1 MPHSIQRMQRPR
13 VIALHCSG
21 AGAYQWRN
29 LSDALADDFDV
40 FAPEHFGSG
49 SRGPWT
55 DKHTFS
61 LSDEAAATVTLID
74 DSSHKAHIVGHSY
87 GGGGA
92 LNAALIRPC
101 RIASMVLYEPS
112 AFHLLRKMGAR
123 GAESYAEIA
132 GLAEHINRGIMTG
145 EYCDAIATF
154 VDYWNGA
161 SAWNGVRPNAQD
173 ALLRWLPKAPLDFQA
188 LMNDPTAPSA
198 YRALRCPTLIIC
210 GEHTGLPSRIV
221 AEYLSEL
228 LPNCR
233 LEVLVGAGHMGPLT
247 HAIQVN
253 ALIARHIIKSEIACR
268 FARQTRK
275 TCHSESELKEGE
287 KQIAQRR

>member
-1 MPHSIQRMQRPR
+1 
-13 VIALHCSG
+13 
-21 AGAYQWRN
+21 
-29 LSDALADDFDV
+29 V

-87 GGGGA
+87 GGGVA

-173 ALLRWLPKAPLDFQA
+173 A
-188 LMNDPTAPSA
+188 
-198 YRALRCPTLIIC
+198 
-210 GEHTGLPSRIV
+210 
-221 AEYLSEL
+221 
-228 LPNCR
+228 
-233 LEVLVGAGHMGPLT
+233 
-247 HAIQVN
+247 
-253 ALIARHIIKSEIACR
+253 
-268 FARQTRK
+268 
-275 TCHSESELKEGE
+275 
-287 KQIAQRR
+287 